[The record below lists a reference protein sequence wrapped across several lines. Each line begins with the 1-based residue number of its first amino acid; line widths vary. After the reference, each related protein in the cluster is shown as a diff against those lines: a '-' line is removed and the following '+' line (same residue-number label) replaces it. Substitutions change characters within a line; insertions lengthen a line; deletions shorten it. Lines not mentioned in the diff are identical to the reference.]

1 MHVVRLIY
9 ERDTMGLYIW
19 TATDNFL
26 EGEGRGLTICY
37 TWGWMGRWLYEL
49 LLYNADA
56 NIYQQLVTSVGT
68 RC

>member
-1 MHVVRLIY
+1 
-9 ERDTMGLYIW
+9 
-19 TATDNFL
+19 
-26 EGEGRGLTICY
+26 
-37 TWGWMGRWLYEL
+37 MGRWLYEL